1 MGNSSR
7 GKTQKQQF
15 VMTPDHPKW
24 EEFYERLNGP
34 EGCDFRPHPT
44 VGFTFK
50 CKGGDD
56 RSMATNILRDMGAD
70 VEASLDFFSENGGF
84 CDCEVILNVARN
96 ANRAW

>member
-7 GKTQKQQF
+7 EKKQKQKF
-15 VMTPDHPKW
+15 VMTPAHPLW

-44 VGFTFK
+44 LGFTFI

-70 VEASLDFFSENGGF
+70 VEASLDFFSEHGGS
-84 CDCEVILNVARN
+84 CDCEVILNVTRN
-96 ANRAW
+96 AALGW